1 MQGVQLTQLYCYNC
15 MCHILFEHFSYVILT
30 HRWINPTEVDYEEM
44 IDLAKM
50 DRMESTGPWAIRRS

>member
-1 MQGVQLTQLYCYNC
+1 